1 MTFRECLVVRA
12 TFEHLLCLH
21 SLQRSIYF
29 PFSHM
34 SDTLMDFSGCGRD
47 VMCHVLFN
55 LRADVYMFTSSLIL
69 ENISGL
75 ECVRGVL
82 TA

>member
-1 MTFRECLVVRA
+1 MNFRECLVVRA

-34 SDTLMDFSGCGRD
+34 ADTQMDFSGCGRD
-47 VMCHVLFN
+47 M
-55 LRADVYMFTSSLIL
+55 DVPCAFQFA
-69 ENISGL
+69 SGCL
-75 ECVRGVL
+75 QDIHP
-82 TA
+82 